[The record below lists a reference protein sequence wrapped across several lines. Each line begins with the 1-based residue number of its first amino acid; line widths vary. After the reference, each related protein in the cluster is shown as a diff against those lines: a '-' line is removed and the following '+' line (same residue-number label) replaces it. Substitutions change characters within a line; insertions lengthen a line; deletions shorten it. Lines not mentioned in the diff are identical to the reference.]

1 VRLFERAALSVLALA
16 VIGLPTGIPG
26 AAVASST
33 TSGSASTGAT
43 AASVPCVTDLAARFA
58 GSERAVPK
66 WRNYSDTSPVTA
78 KDLAALPAEDT
89 RRAVVNREV
98 RPSLAKLVYL
108 PVYAHVIRGTHKGE
122 RNVTSKRV
130 RGVIR
135 TLNLG
140 MRGKQSSLGTPLRYR
155 FVLNKIDYTKNDG
168 WYHASLFGPRDR
180 AAKRHLHRGGSRSLN
195 LYINGGGSKNS
206 PVLGW
211 ARFPWQYQSTPA
223 LDSVSI
229 NVAGM
234 RGGSAAGYNLNDTVI
249 HETGHWLGLYH
260 TFQGGCGEDG
270 DLVGDTPAE
279 AEPSFGCNAQ
289 RDTCASDP
297 GNDPVRDFMD
307 YSLDACMNRFTAG
320 QAARIDTAFA
330 RWRR

>member
-1 VRLFERAALSVLALA
+1 MRLFQRAALSVLALV
-16 VIGLPTGIPG
+16 VISLPTGFPG

-33 TSGSASTGAT
+33 GSAGAT
-43 AASVPCVTDLAARFA
+43 AASVPCLTDLAARFA

-78 KDLAALPAEDT
+78 KDLAALPAAET

-98 RPSLAKLVYL
+98 RPSLASLVYL
-108 PVYAHVIRGTHKGE
+108 PVYVHVIRGTHKGE
-122 RNVTSKRV
+122 NSVNNTRV
-130 RGVIR
+130 RGLIR

-155 FVLNKIDYTKNDG
+155 FVLNKIDYTKNEG
-168 WYHASLFGPRDR
+168 WYHAYLFGPRDR
-180 AAKRHLHRGGSRSLN
+180 EAKRHLHRGGSRSLN
-195 LYINGGGSKNS
+195 IYINGGGPKGS

-223 LDSVSI
+223 LDSVSV

-234 RGGSAAGYNLNDTVI
+234 RGGSATGYNLNDTVI

-260 TFQGGCGEDG
+260 TFQGGCGDDG
-270 DLVGDTPAE
+270 DLVADTPAE
-279 AEPSFGCNAQ
+279 AEPSFECNAQ

-307 YSLDACMNRFTAG
+307 YSLDSCMNRFTAG
-320 QAARIDTAFA
+320 QAQRIDAAFA
-330 RWRR
+330 KWRR